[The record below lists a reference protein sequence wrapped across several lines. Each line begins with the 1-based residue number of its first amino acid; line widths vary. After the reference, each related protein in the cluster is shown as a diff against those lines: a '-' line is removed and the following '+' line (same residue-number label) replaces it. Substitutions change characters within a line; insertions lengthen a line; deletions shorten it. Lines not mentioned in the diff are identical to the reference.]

1 MSQDQN
7 NNGYGQQPF
16 EDDTIS
22 LGELFQTLARSTRL
36 IAFVTVLVTAV
47 MVMWVATRTPK
58 YTAQATLLLESDES
72 AGGVLSELASLTSDP
87 AAEAELALIRSRSI
101 AEVTAASKGDFDAEP
116 RIFERTEPDFDPFAE
131 INDLGAGASKTG
143 ESFDLSAEMDAL
155 GLTTLVE
162 RFDLRPSEGIQRRF
176 KGGKVLDH
184 RLRAEMR
191 LLSGSKD
198 VLRDGLDVYFLSEK
212 SVLIAPHERFLFPA
226 PLSKAEGA
234 LERSYAPGTQIEAFG
249 YALKLS
255 AAGDYVSK
263 RYRVKAITEGEA
275 IKHLMKDTT
284 ASESGRKTNVVN
296 IAVEHL
302 NPQEAA
308 EIANALAKNYIRRSI
323 LIGSKKA
330 QRTSTFISRQLG
342 IQQQQLSE
350 HEVELAKLQSA
361 HPEGISLSDST
372 KAVIDQLTALELQK
386 TQGELSLSAIE
397 QALGHLASGD
407 DQAFA
412 RLGRETPNLIAA
424 SYFQELASLDAG
436 ISRARSEFPA
446 GGSVV
451 TSLEEGR
458 ADLRGQIRA
467 NLSSQA
473 AGLRDGIGELNE
485 KLTELEGHLG
495 ALPESQIYLAEAV
508 RKVQTSAEI
517 VGFLLKSQQEADI
530 TAAATSATAV
540 LIDPAV
546 PNNTRVSPRA
556 TIFIALGV
564 MLGAVLGCLAAF
576 ARNAMQAALHTEAE
590 VEKASG
596 LSVLG
601 SVPDFERGRTKIKG
615 VKKGTQILPMRDDP
629 NGPQAEAYRSIR
641 ASLRQAMR
649 GADGLKT
656 LACTSCAPGEGKTTT
671 NADLAMVFA
680 KAGKKVLLVD
690 CDLRKPNLHKL
701 FTLERSPG
709 FGEVLEKNLAWAGS
723 VQASSE
729 ENLSIL
735 PAGNSTSSPGE
746 LLAGD
751 RALEVIEELK
761 KAYDLVVFDLPPAVV
776 VADVANFA
784 SNLDALLL
792 VYRAGKVPGRLL
804 TGTVS
809 RLHQAEVNLLGV
821 IVNAVYVS
829 RALGGYGYGY
839 GYGYQEEEAA
849 R

>member
-1 MSQDQN
+1 MMSQDQN

-36 IAFVTVLVTAV
+36 IAFVTVFMTAA

-72 AGGVLSELASLTSDP
+72 AGGLLSELASLTSDP

-101 AEVTAASKGDFDAEP
+101 AEVTVASKGEFDAEP

-131 INDLGAGASKTG
+131 VNEGGGAAAETGEVFDLG
-143 ESFDLSAEMDAL
+143 AEMDAL
-155 GLTTLVE
+155 GLTTIVE
-162 RFDLRPSEGIQRRF
+162 RFDLRPSEGILRKLQ
-176 KGGKVLDH
+176 GGKVLDH
-184 RLRAEMR
+184 RLRAELR
-191 LLSGSKD
+191 LLPESGEELSE
-198 VLRDGLDVYFLSEK
+198 GLDVYFASEE
-212 SVLIAPHERFLFPA
+212 SVLIAPHERFLFSSRP
-226 PLSKAEGA
+226 SKAKGA
-234 LERSYAPGTQIEAFG
+234 VERNYEPGVQIEAFG
-249 YALKLS
+249 YSLKLS

-263 RYRVKAITEGEA
+263 RYRVKAITEIEA
-275 IKHLMKDTT
+275 IKNLMESTS

-296 IAVEHL
+296 ITVEDL
-302 NPQEAA
+302 SPQEAA

-330 QRTSTFISRQLG
+330 QRTSTFISRQLD
-342 IQQQQLSE
+342 IQQEQLSE
-350 HEVELAKLQSA
+350 HEIELAKLQST
-361 HPEGISLSDST
+361 HPEGISLPDST

-397 QALGHLASGD
+397 QALGYLASGD

-412 RLGRETPNLIAA
+412 RLSRETPNLIAA
-424 SYFQELASLDAG
+424 TYFQELASLDAG
-436 ISRARSEFPA
+436 ISRARAEYPA

-451 TSLEEGR
+451 SSLEEGR

-467 NLSSQA
+467 NLSSQG
-473 AGLRDGIGELNE
+473 AGLGDQIDDLND
-485 KLTELEGHLG
+485 KLTELEAHLG

-564 MLGAVLGCLAAF
+564 LLGAALGCLAAF
-576 ARNAMQAALHTEAE
+576 VRSAMQAALHTEAE
-590 VEKASG
+590 LEKASG
-596 LSVLG
+596 LPVLG

-615 VKKGTQILPMRDDP
+615 VKSGVQVLPMRDAPD
-629 NGPQAEAYRSIR
+629 GPQAEVYRSIR
-641 ASLRQAMR
+641 ASLRRAMR
-649 GADGLKT
+649 GEDGLKT
-656 LACTSCAPGEGKTTT
+656 LACTSCVPGEGKTTT

-680 KAGKKVLLVD
+680 KAGKTVLLVD
-690 CDLRKPNLHKL
+690 CDLRKPQVHKL
-701 FTLERSPG
+701 FSLERNPG
-709 FGEVLEKNLAWAGS
+709 FGEVLEEQLSWKES
-723 VQASSE
+723 IQASGE
-729 ENLSIL
+729 ENLSIM
-735 PAGNSTSSPGE
+735 PAGKSASSPGE

-751 RALEVIEELK
+751 RALEVIDELK
-761 KAYDLVVFDLPPAVV
+761 NAYDLIVFDLPPANV

-792 VYRAGKVPGRLL
+792 VYRAGKVPSRLL
-804 TGTVS
+804 TATIN
-809 RLHQAEVNLLGV
+809 RLQQAEVTLLGT
-821 IVNAVYVS
+821 ILNAVCVS
-829 RALGGYGYGY
+829 RIMGGYGYGY
-839 GYGYQEEEAA
+839 GYTDVDES
-849 R
+849 